1 MEMPRSDER
10 QLFQNVL
17 EIVNR
22 YDFCA
27 LEPGA
32 PDGAPMDEYTMEA
45 RPMESIL
52 VNEGHIEVADI
63 RAIWLRFFSDDLSGA
78 GDAVAH
84 MASELNA
91 LVRAPAEGP

>member
-1 MEMPRSDER
+1 MEISRSDER
-10 QLFQNVL
+10 QLFQKVL
-17 EIVNR
+17 AIVNK

-27 LEPGA
+27 LEPGG
-32 PDGAPMDEYTMEA
+32 PDGAPIDEYTMEA

-52 VNEGHIEVADI
+52 LNDGRIEVADI
-63 RAIWLRFFSDDLSGA
+63 RAIWLHFFGDDLSGA
-78 GDAVAH
+78 VDAVEN